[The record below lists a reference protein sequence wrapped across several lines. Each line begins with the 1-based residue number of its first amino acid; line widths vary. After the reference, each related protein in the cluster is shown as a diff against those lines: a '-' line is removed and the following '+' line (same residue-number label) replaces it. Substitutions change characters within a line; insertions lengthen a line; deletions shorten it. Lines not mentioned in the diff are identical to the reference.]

1 MAKVLLVDDNVDMLE
16 TLEHLFNFYDFEVAR
31 AVNGAVALEV
41 VTEEN
46 PDIIILDAL
55 MPVMN
60 GFDTCEHL
68 KSNPDTRDI
77 PIIFLSANYTEKEHR
92 RKGLELGADDYI
104 LKPFNAQELIGKVNF
119 ILKRQSLLAVIRAEN
134 VRLIKEFAQHEAE
147 AATDPLTGLL
157 GDAAFL
163 TDLKKKYTTGKSSG
177 EELSLLML
185 DVDHFSKISG
195 AFGDATGHYVLSKI
209 VNILLQHG
217 RKHDYLYRLDRNR
230 FCILM
235 TSTSESVAF
244 REAEKLR
251 TAIEGAEFL
260 EPELLELHP
269 GSSKRKLTPQNITVS
284 VGIATAAD
292 SASDSHLLQSAEE
305 ALGRAKATGRNV
317 TIRMSETIN

>member
-16 TLEHLFNFYDFEVAR
+16 TLEHLFTFYDFEVAR
-31 AVNGAVALEV
+31 AVNGAVALEIV
-41 VTEEN
+41 NDEN

-68 KSNPDTRDI
+68 KTDPETRDI

-119 ILKRQSLLAVIRAEN
+119 ILKRQSLLAGIRAEN
-134 VRLIKEFAQHEAE
+134 DAFLKEFEQGAAEAE
-147 AATDPLTGLL
+147 RDHLTGLL
-157 GDAAFL
+157 ADSAFL
-163 TDLKKKYTTGKSSG
+163 HDLRSKFEASKDGGS
-177 EELSLLML
+177 ELSLLML

-195 AFGDATGHYVLSKI
+195 AFGDATGNYVLNKI
-209 VNILLQHG
+209 VHILLRHG
-217 RKHDYLYRLDRNR
+217 RKQDYLYRLDRNR

-235 TSTSESVAF
+235 ADTGESIAF
-244 REAEKLR
+244 SEAEKLR

-269 GSSKRKLTPQNITVS
+269 GASKRKLTPQNITVS

-292 SASDSHLLQSAEE
+292 SASDSLLLKSVEE

-317 TIRMSETIN
+317 TIRTSETIN